1 MPRWLTITAFVAL
14 CAFLISAFGY
24 RWLLNQQPPALDPHT
39 PLVLQNTSVFTH
51 EDIRI
56 QVGAYGIPTI
66 TANTV
71 SDLVYGLG
79 FMHGRDRGFQLD
91 VLRHLATGTLSQ
103 LLGAKAKPFD
113 ERFEILTYHLKE
125 QYDALDNSDKQLL
138 EAYSAGVNAG
148 IQHAGNPLQLTLLR
162 KQFPPFTPLDSVAI
176 ARLQA
181 WDLAYDLEDE
191 IVRYAIADALPTDAA
206 RAQAL
211 SPFMQADGLPIVPN
225 TKRASNLHSSNKLL
239 DFARLPRQP
248 PQKSNLVDYH
258 EGASNSW
265 VISGAHTQS
274 GHPILC
280 NDPHLLHR
288 APSIMY
294 LARFEH
300 PDFTLEG
307 ATFGGLPAVLMG
319 HSNHMAFGVTASFA
333 DVQDLVPASD
343 ESAGPLL
350 PAHLSKEWAIARN
363 MRVKWTGFT
372 IGGSNRRLVSGFWQL
387 AMSHTIQEAEQALE
401 LVSFAG
407 INVVLANIKGDIAY
421 RLAANSPKH
430 HWPMSERPSVTN
442 PPSGVIVAANQRV
455 VDDQHNAALVVGHS
469 AQFPYRALRIQER
482 INELLKEGKEAVTL
496 DALMAIQQ
504 DVLSIEARKLLP
516 IVNKLCHDPADFCK
530 QIEDFDGQYTKNSLG
545 ALPFTLLL
553 DSLRDVTFTYWLT
566 DKIAPRATK
575 RPFAAMAIEN
585 ALVELSM
592 GHKPIIFYDAQGNP
606 LIETFMQQAI
616 DNSME
621 YLQLHVGASPHN
633 WRWGTLHTLQQ
644 EDPLAAIPV
653 FGNLFKAK
661 KYPQSGYGKVPR
673 AEQGLPVKHG
683 AALRMCV
690 EMSNPP
696 IAKMVLDLGNSGH
709 ILSPHF
715 EDQAVLWNLGKSIE
729 MSQVNNALEGVII
742 LQK

>member
-1 MPRWLTITAFVAL
+1 MPRWLTITAFVVLCTFLVNAL
-14 CAFLISAFGY
+14 GY
-24 RWLLNQQPPALDPHT
+24 RWLLNQQPPALDPKT
-39 PLVLQNTSVFTH
+39 PLVLQNTSTFTH

-91 VLRHLATGTLSQ
+91 VLRHLATGTLSE

-113 ERFEILTYHLKE
+113 ERFEILTYRLKE
-125 QYDALDNSDKQLL
+125 QYDALDQTDKQLL
-138 EAYSAGVNAG
+138 EAYAAGVNAG
-148 IQHAGNPLQLTLLR
+148 IQHAGKPLQLSLLH
-162 KQFPPFTPLDSVAI
+162 QEFAPFTPLDSVAI

-191 IVRYAIADALPTDAA
+191 IVRYAIADALPADPA

-211 SPFMQADGLPIVPN
+211 SPFMQADGLPIVP
-225 TKRASNLHSSNKLL
+225 TAKHTPNLHTSNKLI
-239 DFARLPRQP
+239 DFSQLARQP
-248 PQKSNLVDYH
+248 PQKSDFVDYH

-274 GHPILC
+274 GYPILC

-294 LARFEH
+294 LVKFEH
-300 PDFTLEG
+300 PEFTLEG
-307 ATFGGLPAVLMG
+307 ATFGGLPAVLIG
-319 HSNHMAFGVTASFA
+319 HSNTMAFGVTASFA

-343 ESAGPLL
+343 VSAGPLL
-350 PAHLSKEWAIARN
+350 PAHLSKEWAIARE
-363 MRVKWTGFT
+363 MRVKWIGFT
-372 IGGSNRRLVSGFWQL
+372 IGGPNRRLVSGFWQL
-387 AMSHTIQEAEQALE
+387 ALAHTMKEAELALE
-401 LVSFAG
+401 QVSFAG
-407 INVVLANIKGDIAY
+407 INIVLASAQGDIGY
-421 RLAANSPKH
+421 RLAANSPKQD
-430 HWPMSERPSVTN
+430 WPMAKRPSITN
-442 PPSGVIVAANQRV
+442 PTSGVIVAANQRV
-455 VDDQHNAALVVGHS
+455 VDDQHSAASVIGHS
-469 AQFPYRALRIQER
+469 AQFPYRALRIKER
-482 INELLKEGKEAVTL
+482 IDELLQEGKEAVTL

-530 QIEDFDGQYTKNSLG
+530 QIQDFDGQYTKNSLG

-553 DSLRDVTFTYWLT
+553 EHLRDVTFTYWLT
-566 DKIAPRATK
+566 DKVALRASK
-575 RPFAAMAIEN
+575 RPFSAMAIEN

-592 GHKPIIFYDAQGNP
+592 GHKPIIFYDEQGNN

-616 DNSME
+616 DKSMG
-621 YLQLHVGASPHN
+621 YLKQHVGLLPTN

-644 EDPLAAIPV
+644 EDPLAAIPLL
-653 FGNLFKAK
+653 GTLFKAK
-661 KYPQSGYGKVPR
+661 KYPQSGYAKVPR
-673 AEQGLPVKHG
+673 AEHGLPVKHG
-683 AALRMCV
+683 ASLRMCI
-690 EMSNPP
+690 EMSKPP
-696 IAKMVLDLGNSGH
+696 TAKMVLDLGNSGH
-709 ILSPHF
+709 IFSPHF
-715 EDQAVLWNLGKSIE
+715 QDQAVLWNAGKSIE
-729 MSQVNNALEGVII
+729 MSHTNDVLEGVIL